1 MILHQTQQY
10 AIKVNGSVVS
20 KHLSEMEAQA
30 QLLSLKS
37 SNVALYENAM
47 IDIITED
54 NKSLLLG

>member
-20 KHLSEMEAQA
+20 KHFSEMEAQA

-37 SNVALYENAM
+37 SNNTLYENAM

>member
-10 AIKVNGSVVS
+10 AIQINGSVLS
-20 KHLSEMEAQA
+20 KHFSEMEAQA

-37 SNVALYENAM
+37 TNNPLYESAT
-47 IDIITED
+47 ISIVTED

>member
-10 AIKVNGSVVS
+10 AIHVNGSVVS
-20 KHLSEMEAQA
+20 KHFSEMEAQA

-37 SNVALYENAM
+37 SNNTLYENAV
-47 IDIITED
+47 ITIVTED